1 MTPFEAQRRQMVTDQ
16 LAARGIRDPKLLA
29 VMGEIPRHRFVPIE
43 HEAQSYTDHPVPIG
57 SGQTIS
63 QPYMVALMTE
73 QLRLNP
79 TARVLEVGGGSG
91 YQAAVLTHLAAFVY
105 SIERIPELAQGA
117 SEVLRQLKI
126 SNVKIRIGD
135 GSLGW
140 PEAAPFDGILVTAAA
155 SQVPPTL
162 VEQLAEGGRL
172 VMPVGSLLDQTLT
185 VVERR
190 GGKEEVRSVC
200 GCVFVPLIGRHGY
213 QEGEA
218 ASRDPATG

>member
-1 MTPFEAQRRQMVTDQ
+1 MIPFELQRRQMVSDQ
-16 LAARGIRDPKLLA
+16 LVARGIRDPKLLA
-29 VMGEIPRHRFVPIE
+29 VMGEIPRHGFVPIE
-43 HEAQSYTDHPVPIG
+43 HRAESYTDHPVPIG

-91 YQAAVLTHLAAFVY
+91 YQAAVLSRLAASVY
-105 SIERIPELAQGA
+105 SMERIPELAQGA

-126 SNVKIRIGD
+126 SNVEIRVGD

-140 PEAAPFDGILVTAAA
+140 PEAAPFDGILVTAAG
-155 SQVPPTL
+155 SQVPPAL

-200 GCVFVPLIGRHGY
+200 GCVFVPLIGKQGY

-218 ASRDPATG
+218 SAHDPTTD